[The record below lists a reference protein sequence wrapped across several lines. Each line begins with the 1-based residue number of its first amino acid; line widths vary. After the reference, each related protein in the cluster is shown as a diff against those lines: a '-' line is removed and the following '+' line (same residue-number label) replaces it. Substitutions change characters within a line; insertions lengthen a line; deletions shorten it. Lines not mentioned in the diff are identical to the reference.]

1 MILVIDNYDSF
12 TFNLVQLLG
21 RRAHAVMVR
30 RNDECSLSDV
40 ARLQPAGIVISPGP
54 GRPENA
60 GVTMEI
66 IRFLGRE
73 IPVLGVCLGHQAIG
87 LAFGGVVTYAPSLR
101 HGRTSPVRHTGT
113 PLYRGV
119 SNPFVATRYHSLAI
133 SADNLPE
140 ILEVT
145 AWTEENVIMG
155 IRHRQYPVEG
165 VQFHPE
171 SVLTTEGERI
181 LCNWMEVH
189 QCQ

>member
-21 RRAHAVMVR
+21 RRTDTIVVR
-30 RNDECSLSDV
+30 RNDEGSV
-40 ARLQPAGIVISPGP
+40 ADILRLRPTGIVLSPGP
-54 GRPENA
+54 GRPEKA
-60 GVTMEI
+60 GVTVDV
-66 IRFLGRE
+66 IRELGAD

-87 LAFGGVVTYAPSLR
+87 WAFGGVVTHAPSLR
-101 HGRTSPVRHTGT
+101 HGRTSPVRHNGS

-119 SNPFVATRYHSLAI
+119 SNPFDATRYHSLTI
-133 SADNLPE
+133 SPENLPDV
-140 ILEVT
+140 LEVT

-155 IRHRQYPVEG
+155 VRHRTYPIEG

-171 SVLTTEGERI
+171 SILTVQGDRI
-181 LCNWMEVH
+181 LYNWMEEH